1 MSEQE
6 IHDICEEL
14 FIKEYTINTDG
25 SIDVDGNV
33 YIRNLYLSKLPL
45 KFNIV
50 HGSFDCSY
58 NNLTTLDGS
67 PKVVGGFFNV
77 SYNKLTSLIGGPVN
91 VKYSYVCSNNE
102 LVSLDGG
109 PIIIGGLFRCI
120 NNPLKSIDGYNL
132 PYSKLNSSNNDILIT
147 KHKRKSK
154 IKYISE
160 L

>member
-1 MSEQE
+1 MNEQE

-33 YIRNLYLSKLPL
+33 YIRNLDLGKLPL

-77 SYNKLTSLIGGPVN
+77 SDNNLTSLIGGPVN
-91 VKYSYVCSNNE
+91 VKYSYVCSNNG
-102 LVSLDGG
+102 LTSLEGS
-109 PIIIGGLFRCI
+109 PIIIGGLFRCN
-120 NNPLKSIDGYNL
+120 NNPLKSIDGYRL
-132 PYSKLNSSNNDILIT
+132 TYSKLKCYESVELI
-147 KHKRKSK
+147 KRHKRKSK

>member
-33 YIRNLYLSKLPL
+33 YISNLDLSKLPL

-67 PKVVGGFFNV
+67 PKVVGGFFSV
-77 SYNKLTSLIGGPVN
+77 SDNNLTSLIGGPVN
-91 VKYSYVCSNNE
+91 VKYSYFCSNNE

-109 PIIIGGLFRCI
+109 PIIIGGLFRCN
-120 NNPLKSIDGYNL
+120 NNPLKSIDGFNGDYNRL
-132 PYSKLNSSNNDILIT
+132 SCHNRDNLI
-147 KHKRKSK
+147 KKNKRKLK
-154 IKYISE
+154 LKQLYE

>member
-33 YIRNLYLSKLPL
+33 YISNLDLSKLPL

-67 PKVVGGFFNV
+67 PKVVGGFFSV
-77 SYNKLTSLIGGPVN
+77 SYNKLTSLEGSPKEVGIKLYCTG
-91 VKYSYVCSNNE
+91 
-102 LVSLDGG
+102 
-109 PIIIGGLFRCI
+109 
-120 NNPLKSIDGYNL
+120 NPLTTLNGFNL
-132 PYSKLNSSNNDILIT
+132 PYDKLVYYLFNKNKLNILIK
-147 KHKRKSK
+147 KHRRNRF
-154 IKYISE
+154 IKHIVSDQ
-160 L
+160 